1 MDRTERFHLIDQML
15 TSQRVVTRAQFLD
28 ALEVSPAT
36 FKRDLEYLR
45 DRLMAPIVWDRE
57 RRGYR
62 YEQSEDDAQFQLPG
76 LWFNTS
82 EIQALL
88 SMDALLANLQPGV
101 LSKHIEPLRSRIRM
115 LLDEGDHS
123 VDEISRRIRIIPLA
137 AKAYR
142 SENFQ
147 GLCQALLTRKRVDMT
162 YYSRPADSHTERRVS
177 PQRLIYYRD
186 NWYLDAWCHL
196 RDGLR
201 SFSIDA
207 IRQLALTGE
216 AAFEVD
222 EAVLNE
228 ELQSGY
234 GIFSG
239 ARTRE
244 AVLRFSPEIARWVSR
259 ETWHSEQRSEY
270 DDAGYYVLRVPYS
283 QDTELI
289 MDILKHGAEVEVLEP
304 ADLRDRVMSRIG
316 SMQALYGN
324 DSSLR
329 DAGPSPSEAN
339 ALAVAS
345 KQS

>member
-15 TSQRVVTRAQFLD
+15 CSQRVVTRAQFLD

-45 DRLMAPIVWDRE
+45 DRLAAPIVWDPE
-57 RRGYR
+57 RRGYH
-62 YEQSEDDAQFQLPG
+62 YEAGAALEQFQLPG

-115 LLDEGDHS
+115 LLDDGDHS
-123 VDEISRRIRIIPLA
+123 ADEIARRIRVMPFA

-142 SENFQ
+142 SEFFQ
-147 GLCQALLTRKRVDMT
+147 DLCQALLTRRCVDMT
-162 YYSRPADSHTERRVS
+162 YYSRPSDSSSERRVS

-196 RDGLR
+196 RKGLR
-201 SFSIDA
+201 SFAIDA
-207 IRQLALTGE
+207 ITALQVSDE
-216 AAFEVD
+216 AAREVD
-222 EAVLNE
+222 ESELNR
-228 ELQSGY
+228 ELESGY

-239 ARTRE
+239 SATRLAR
-244 AVLRFSPEIARWVSR
+244 LRFNAEIARWVSR
-259 ETWHSEQRSEY
+259 ETWHPQQVGEY
-270 DDAGYYVLRVPYS
+270 DEAGFYLLSVPYS

-289 MDILKHGAEVEVLEP
+289 MEVLKYADQVEVLEP
-304 ADLRDRVMSRIG
+304 LELRARVRERIAA
-316 SMQALYGN
+316 MQALY
-324 DSSLR
+324 
-329 DAGPSPSEAN
+329 
-339 ALAVAS
+339 AVDEVG
-345 KQS
+345 

>member
-15 TSQRVVTRAQFLD
+15 CNQRSVTRVQFLE

-45 DRLMAPIVWDRE
+45 DRLAAPIVWDPE

-62 YEQSEDDAQFQLPG
+62 YQAGAELDQFQLPG

-115 LLDEGDHS
+115 LLDDGDHS
-123 VDEISRRIRIIPLA
+123 ADEISRRIRVVPFA

-142 SENFQ
+142 SEFFQ
-147 GLCQALLTRKRVDMT
+147 DLCQALLSRSCVDMT
-162 YYSRPADSHTERRVS
+162 YYSRPADSSSERRVS

-196 RDGLR
+196 RQGLR

-207 IRQLALTGE
+207 ITALRVTSE
-216 AAFEVD
+216 AAVEIDGD
-222 EAVLNE
+222 ELNR
-228 ELQSGY
+228 ELESGY

-239 ARTRE
+239 AATRV
-244 AVLRFSPEIARWVSR
+244 ARLRFKPEIARWVSR
-259 ETWHSEQRSEY
+259 ETWHPQQVGSY
-270 DDAGYYVLRVPYS
+270 DEAGYYLLSVPYS

-289 MDILKHGAEVEVLEP
+289 MEILKYADEVEVLEP
-304 ADLRDRVMSRIG
+304 TELRARVRRRVAATR
-316 SMQALYGN
+316 ALYEE
-324 DSSLR
+324 D
-329 DAGPSPSEAN
+329 
-339 ALAVAS
+339 
-345 KQS
+345 

>member
-1 MDRTERFHLIDQML
+1 MAMDRTERFHLIDQML
-15 TSQRVVTRAQFLD
+15 CNQRVVTRAQFLD

-45 DRLMAPIVWDRE
+45 DRLAAPIVWDAE

-62 YEQSEDDAQFQLPG
+62 YEAGAALEQFQLPG

-115 LLDEGDHS
+115 LLDDGDHS
-123 VDEISRRIRIIPLA
+123 ADEIARRIRVVPFA

-142 SENFQ
+142 SEFFQ
-147 GLCQALLTRKRVDMT
+147 DLCQALLSRCCVDMT
-162 YYSRPADSHTERRVS
+162 YYSRPTDSSSERRVS

-196 RDGLR
+196 RQGLR

-207 IRQLALTGE
+207 ITALQVTPE
-216 AAFEVD
+216 AAVEID
-222 EAVLNE
+222 ERELNR
-228 ELQSGY
+228 ELESGY

-239 ARTRE
+239 AATQV
-244 AVLRFSPEIARWVSR
+244 AKLRFKAEIARWVSR
-259 ETWHSEQRSEY
+259 ETWHPQQQAEF
-270 DDAGYYVLRVPYS
+270 DDSGYYLLSVPYS

-289 MDILKHGAEVEVLEP
+289 MDILKYADAVEVLGPPE
-304 ADLRDRVMSRIG
+304 LRERVRQRIAVT
-316 SMQALYGN
+316 QALYAA
-324 DSSLR
+324 D
-329 DAGPSPSEAN
+329 P
-339 ALAVAS
+339 
-345 KQS
+345 

>member
-15 TSQRVVTRAQFLD
+15 CNQRVVTRAQFLD

-45 DRLMAPIVWDRE
+45 DRLAAPIVWDAE

-62 YEQSEDDAQFQLPG
+62 YEAGAGEQFQLPG

-115 LLDEGDHS
+115 LLDDGDHDA
-123 VDEISRRIRIIPLA
+123 DEIARRIRVVPFA

-142 SENFQ
+142 SEFFQ
-147 GLCQALLTRKRVDMT
+147 DLCQALLSRRCVDMT
-162 YYSRPADSHTERRVS
+162 YYSRPSDSSSERRVS

-196 RDGLR
+196 RQGLR

-207 IRQLALTGE
+207 ITALRVAPE
-216 AAFEVD
+216 AAVEID
-222 EAVLNE
+222 EKELNR
-228 ELQSGY
+228 ELESGY

-239 ARTRE
+239 DATQL
-244 AVLRFSPEIARWVSR
+244 AKLRFKPEIARWVSR
-259 ETWHSEQRSEY
+259 ETWHPQQQSGY
-270 DDAGYYVLRVPYS
+270 DEDGYYLLSVPYS

-289 MDILKHGAEVEVLEP
+289 MEILKYADDVEVLEP
-304 ADLRDRVMSRIG
+304 PELRARVRARVAAT
-316 SMQALYGN
+316 QALY
-324 DSSLR
+324 S
-329 DAGPSPSEAN
+329 AGA
-339 ALAVAS
+339 
-345 KQS
+345 

>member
-15 TSQRVVTRAQFLD
+15 TSRRVVSRQQFLD

-45 DRLMAPIVWDRE
+45 DRLNAPIVWDRE

-62 YEQSEDDAQFQLPG
+62 YEQEPGAAQFQLPG

-101 LSKHIEPLRSRIRM
+101 LSNHIEPLRSRIRM

-123 VDEISRRIRIIPLA
+123 VDEISRRIRIMPQA
-137 AKAYR
+137 AKTYR

-147 GLCQALLTRKRVDMT
+147 ALCQALLSRKCVDMT
-162 YYSRPADSHTERRVS
+162 YYSRPADSTSDRRVS

-196 RDGLR
+196 REGLR

-207 IRQLALTGE
+207 IQRLAIAPE
-216 AAFEVD
+216 AAIEIN
-222 EAVLNE
+222 ETVLNR
-228 ELQSGY
+228 ELESGY

-239 ARTRE
+239 ATTRE
-244 AVLRFSPEIARWVSR
+244 AVLRFGPEIARWVSR
-259 ETWHSEQRSEY
+259 ETWHPQQRSEY
-270 DDAGYYVLRVPYS
+270 DDDGRFLLRVPYS

-289 MDILKHGAEVEVLEP
+289 MDILKYGAEVEVLEP
-304 ADLRDRVMSRIG
+304 PELRARVIDRIAEMH
-316 SMQALYGN
+316 ALYTV
-324 DSSLR
+324 
-329 DAGPSPSEAN
+329 AG
-339 ALAVAS
+339 
-345 KQS
+345 

>member
-15 TSQRVVTRAQFLD
+15 ANRRVVTRQQFLD

-45 DRLMAPIVWDRE
+45 DRLMAPIVWDRDA
-57 RRGYR
+57 RGYR
-62 YEQSEDDAQFQLPG
+62 YEQGADVEQFQLPG

-101 LSKHIEPLRSRIRM
+101 LSSHIEPLRSRIRM

-123 VDEISRRIRIIPLA
+123 VDEISRRIRIMPQA
-137 AKAYR
+137 AKTYR

-147 GLCQALLTRKRVDMT
+147 ALCQALLSRRCVDMT
-162 YYSRPADSHTERRVS
+162 YYSRPSDSSSERRVS

-196 RDGLR
+196 RKGLR

-207 IRQLALTGE
+207 IQRLDI
-216 AAFEVD
+216 AAEPAREVD
-222 EAVLNE
+222 EAELNR
-228 ELQSGY
+228 ELESGY

-239 ARTRE
+239 ADTRE
-244 AVLRFSPEIARWVSR
+244 AVLRFGPEIARWVSR
-259 ETWHSEQRSEY
+259 ETWHPDQRSECDEQGFY
-270 DDAGYYVLRVPYS
+270 ILRVPYS

-289 MDILKHGAEVEVLEP
+289 MDILKYGAEVEVLEP
-304 ADLRDRVMSRIG
+304 TALRTRVIERIDA
-316 SMQALYGN
+316 MRALYENG
-324 DSSLR
+324 R
-329 DAGPSPSEAN
+329 TGY
-339 ALAVAS
+339 
-345 KQS
+345 

>member
-15 TSQRVVTRAQFLD
+15 SRQRVVGRRQFLD

-57 RRGYR
+57 LRGYR
-62 YEQSEDDAQFQLPG
+62 YQQEPGAEQFQLPG

-101 LSKHIEPLRSRIRM
+101 LSRHIEPLRSRIRM

-123 VDEISRRIRIIPLA
+123 VDEVARRIRIVPLA

-142 SENFQ
+142 SENFEA
-147 GLCQALLTRKRVDMT
+147 LCQALLSRRRIDMT
-162 YYSRPADSHTERRVS
+162 YYSRVTDSSSRRSVS

-196 RDGLR
+196 RKGLR

-207 IRQLALTGE
+207 IQQLAIVAE
-216 AAFEVD
+216 AALEVD
-222 EAVLNE
+222 EDELNR
-228 ELQSGY
+228 ELESGY

-239 ARTRE
+239 AATRE
-244 AVLRFSPEIARWVSR
+244 AVLRFSPQLARWVSR
-259 ETWHSEQRSEY
+259 ETWHPEQRSEY
-270 DDAGYYVLRVPYS
+270 DSDGYYLLRVPYS
-283 QDTELI
+283 QDTELV
-289 MDILKHGAEVEVLEP
+289 MDILKHGPEVEVLEP
-304 ADLRDRVMSRIG
+304 PQLREKVAARIDA
-316 SMQALYGN
+316 MRELYTT
-324 DSSLR
+324 
-329 DAGPSPSEAN
+329 P
-339 ALAVAS
+339 
-345 KQS
+345 

>member
-15 TSQRVVTRAQFLD
+15 CNRRVVSRQQFLD

-45 DRLMAPIVWDRE
+45 DRLAAPIVWDRE

-62 YEQSEDDAQFQLPG
+62 YQQAEGGEQFQLPG

-101 LSKHIEPLRSRIRM
+101 LSSHIEPLRSRIRM

-123 VDEISRRIRIIPLA
+123 VDEIARRIRIVPLA

-147 GLCQALLTRKRVDMT
+147 ALCQALLSRRRIEMT
-162 YYSRPADSHTERRVS
+162 YYSRPTDSSSERTVS

-207 IRQLALTGE
+207 IQKLAISAEGAL
-216 AAFEVD
+216 EVD
-222 EAVLNE
+222 EAELNR
-228 ELQSGY
+228 ELESGY

-239 ARTRE
+239 ADTRE
-244 AVLRFSPEIARWVSR
+244 AVLRFSPQLARWVSR
-259 ETWHSEQRSEY
+259 ETWHPEQRGDY
-270 DDAGYYVLRVPYS
+270 DAEGYYLLRVPYS
-283 QDTELI
+283 QDTELV

-304 ADLRDRVMSRIG
+304 PELRQRVKSRIEE
-316 SMQALYGN
+316 MQKLY
-324 DSSLR
+324 
-329 DAGPSPSEAN
+329 AGD
-339 ALAVAS
+339 
-345 KQS
+345 

>member
-15 TSQRVVTRAQFLD
+15 CNRRIVSREQFLD

-45 DRLMAPIVWDRE
+45 DRLAAPIVWDRE

-62 YEQSEDDAQFQLPG
+62 YQVEEGVEQFQLPG

-101 LSKHIEPLRSRIRM
+101 LSSHIEPLRSRIRM

-123 VDEISRRIRIIPLA
+123 VDEIARRIRIVPLA

-142 SENFQ
+142 SESFQ
-147 GLCQALLTRKRVDMT
+147 ALCQALLSRRRVDMT
-162 YYSRPADSHTERRVS
+162 YYSRPTDSSSERSVS

-207 IRQLALTGE
+207 IQQLAISAEAALEIGE
-216 AAFEVD
+216 AE
-222 EAVLNE
+222 LNR
-228 ELQSGY
+228 ELESGY

-239 ARTRE
+239 AVTQR
-244 AVLRFSPEIARWVSR
+244 ALLRFSPQLARWVSR
-259 ETWHSEQRSEY
+259 ETWHPGQQSEY
-270 DDAGYYVLRVPYS
+270 DDEGYYLLRVPYS

-304 ADLRDRVMSRIG
+304 EELRQRVKSRVDE
-316 SMQALYGN
+316 MRALY
-324 DSSLR
+324 
-329 DAGPSPSEAN
+329 AGD
-339 ALAVAS
+339 
-345 KQS
+345 